1 MFHLTTSRLMWMVH
15 SSSLPHLIGHVKPL
29 LAVTVTFV
37 LISQVR
43 LCTEKRW
50 NDPQINNALVQEASR
65 HFTLFS
71 VQHNIFPPAGSQ
83 RKAVRLFIF
92 VTNKK
97 PF

>member
-1 MFHLTTSRLMWMVH
+1 MWMVH

-71 VQHNIFPPAGSQ
+71 VQHNIFSPCWVTEEGCQ
-83 RKAVRLFIF
+83 TFYLFDQQKAILVHL
-92 VTNKK
+92 
-97 PF
+97 